1 MSKAQSPT
9 ERPTWLSALA
19 VAMLL
24 YGGATLVG
32 GLLMWRDP
40 KAITALAVR
49 QGQAGRTQLAP
60 EVTRQLVA
68 IDHAILDRHRVGV
81 RANAGASILYGLYT
95 LYAVAAVLSR
105 DRPGRALAIGMAGIG
120 ILYQLGGLPL
130 AIGMAQE
137 QAIAATPVL
146 TGVAG
151 DKVDGSVDLAGEIRS
166 RFMHPPIVYAV
177 IGVGWCVLIL
187 VCFAGRRGRTLY
199 GLEPERG

>member
-1 MSKAQSPT
+1 MSKAKSPT
-9 ERPTWLSALA
+9 ERPAWLSALA

-40 KAITALAVR
+40 KAIAALVVR
-49 QGQAGRTQLAP
+49 QAQGGRAALAP
-60 EVTRQLVA
+60 EVTQQLVA
-68 IDHAILDRHRVGV
+68 IDHAILDRHWFGV
-81 RANAGASILYGLYT
+81 RANAAASILYGLYT

-105 DRPGRALAIGMAGIG
+105 DRHGRALAIGMAGVG

-137 QAIAATPVL
+137 QASAATPVL
-146 TGVAG
+146 TSAAGDGVA
-151 DKVDGSVDLAGEIRS
+151 SSADLAGEIRS
-166 RFMHPPIVYAV
+166 RFVHPPIVYAV
-177 IGVGWCVLIL
+177 IGVGWCLLIL

-199 GLEPERG
+199 GVEPQRT